1 MLDTDF
7 CVPRHER
14 FLKGRQTMSNL
25 TPPPPLGLT
34 PPDSPPT
41 APARART
48 GAGPGPIIMLVLGT
62 VLGLVGAGMLSGG
75 VALAFATASQQN
87 DGYFASPTQSFT
99 VDSYAITSPDL
110 DLGRDFGVPTGVGF
124 DIATLRLQASA
135 VATDQDV
142 FIGLAPRADVEAY
155 LADVNHSEL
164 REVNSSPFRV
174 DYLNV
179 PGAKAPAAP
188 DDQNF
193 WTESSTGPGT
203 QEIIWKPAA
212 GDWSVV
218 VMNADAT
225 SGVAVNLAAGVHTD
239 LLGPIAVA
247 LLVGGGILLLI
258 GALLVLFGAI
268 GLGRHLK
275 PAPQAGVS
283 PDLRG
288 AAQPLA
294 YNRTDAAGQPV
305 PPLAAASGTR
315 APASVSVADPMKTV
329 YPAQLTGHLDPVLS
343 RGLWLVKWLL
353 AIPHFV
359 LLVGLWFAFL
369 VTTIV
374 AAFAILFTG
383 RYPRSIFHFNVGVLR
398 WSWRVSFYAY
408 SAIGTDR
415 YPPFTLARTD
425 YPADFDVE
433 YPERLSPGLVLV
445 KSWLLAIPHLVLL
458 TVLVGGMSTWAHPW
472 GGDGGWD
479 NNGNTDGIS
488 LLGVLVVVAGV
499 ILLFTGRY
507 QRPLFNFIMGVN
519 RWVYR
524 VITYTAL
531 MRDEYP
537 PFRLDQGP
545 TEPIPDPNVEPA
557 ASVTP

>member
-1 MLDTDF
+1 M
-7 CVPRHER
+7 
-14 FLKGRQTMSNL
+14 
-25 TPPPPLGLT
+25 
-34 PPDSPPT
+34 T
-41 APARART
+41 A
-48 GAGPGPIIMLVLGT
+48 
-62 VLGLVGAGMLSGG
+62 
-75 VALAFATASQQN
+75 N
-87 DGYFASPTQSFT
+87 
-99 VDSYAITSPDL
+99 SYAITSPDL
-110 DLGRDFGVPTGVGF
+110 DIGRDFGVPTGVGF

-135 VATDQDV
+135 VAADQDV

-179 PGAKAPAAP
+179 PGTTAPATP
-188 DDQNF
+188 DDQAF
-193 WTESSTGPGT
+193 WTESSSGPGT

-218 VMNADAT
+218 VMNADA
-225 SGVAVNLAAGVHTD
+225 SQGVAVNLAAGVHTD
-239 LLGPIAVA
+239 LLGPLAVA

-258 GALLVLFGAI
+258 GALLMVAGAI

-275 PAPQAGVS
+275 PAPLTAVS
-283 PDLRG
+283 PDPRG
-288 AAQPLA
+288 AERPTIT
-294 YNRTDAAGQPV
+294 RTDAAGQPL
-305 PPLAAASGTR
+305 PPLAAG
-315 APASVSVADPMKTV
+315 PGSVSVMAGAPKPV

-369 VTTIV
+369 ITTIV

-383 RYPRSIFHFNVGVLR
+383 HYPRAIFHFNVGVLR

-425 YPADFDVE
+425 YPADFNVE
-433 YPERLSPGLVLV
+433 YPERLSHGLVLV

-458 TVLVGGMSTWAHPW
+458 TVLVGGMSTGAYPW
-472 GGDGGWD
+472 PGDGGFD
-479 NNGNTDGIS
+479 NGGTTDGVS

-519 RWVYR
+519 RWVFR
-524 VITYTAL
+524 VVTYTAL

-545 TEPIPDPNVEPA
+545 TEPVPDPVDPSNSA
-557 ASVTP
+557 QTW